1 MHMWASHSAHIYNLL
16 PHDWASPL
24 TGWTPYLW
32 VELSLFAYIFG
43 RVVEE
48 TQQVYLDR
56 SSYFKD
62 RWNQIDLLTVIFMLC
77 CFVMRVVVWVDG
89 LNASTEM
96 APGAVMSTYIGDG
109 TLRLEPHVKEILM
122 QLQLLV

>member
-1 MHMWASHSAHIYNLL
+1 MALTLAQVHTTFFLQHAILYLIFMPTWGMADGQGIGMHMWASHSAHIYNLL

-48 TQQVYLDR
+48 TQQVHPQPR
-56 SSYFKD
+56 
-62 RWNQIDLLTVIFMLC
+62 LLRC
-77 CFVMRVVVWVDG
+77 R
-89 LNASTEM
+89 
-96 APGAVMSTYIGDG
+96 
-109 TLRLEPHVKEILM
+109 
-122 QLQLLV
+122 